1 MRESVIID
9 CFPSSVA
16 RYRQEYAIV
25 AIDVIRA
32 TTMAITSAASG
43 RRTFCADSLEAVR
56 RITQRLE
63 DPLVAGELSGDT
75 PAGFDMNNSPAEL
88 LERTDL
94 HRPLILLS
102 SSGTKLVWEASRGA
116 EPAYL
121 ACFRNYSA
129 VSEYLAGRHR
139 KIAIIGAGSREEFR
153 EEDQMCCAWIAE
165 QLIQAGYAAEN
176 RATLDIVA
184 RWTGAPPA
192 ACWGSN
198 SVGYLR
204 RSGQLRDLTFILS
217 HIDDLDCVFTVTFD
231 EIVMP
236 TGVLTEM
243 IEAA

>member
-43 RRTFCADSLEAVR
+43 RRTFCANSLEAVR
-56 RITQRLE
+56 RIAQKLE
-63 DPLVAGELSGDT
+63 NPLIAGELGGDM
-75 PAGFDMNNSPAEL
+75 PEGFDMNNSPADL
-88 LERTDL
+88 LERADL

-129 VSEYLAGRHR
+129 VSQYLVGRHH
-139 KIAIIGAGSREEFR
+139 KIAVIGAGSREEFR

-165 QLIQAGYAAEN
+165 QLIEAGYAAEN
-176 RATLDIVA
+176 RATLDIVE
-184 RWTGAPPA
+184 RWTGAPPT

-204 RSGQLRDLTFILS
+204 RSGQLRDLNFILE
-217 HIDDLDCVFTVTFD
+217 HVDDLESAFTVTGN
-231 EIVMP
+231 EIVVP
-236 TGVLTEM
+236 TAALTEM
-243 IEAA
+243 VEAA